1 MQGLKYDKDKLRMDL
16 IPPIAFEAL
25 GRILTYGADKY
36 TDNSWQGI
44 EPERYRAALLRHF
57 VAYLKD
63 PDGVDEESGLKHI
76 EHCFCN
82 AMFLCYFLDKGE
94 NI

>member
-1 MQGLKYDKDKLRMDL
+1 MPEGLKYDKGKLRMGL
-16 IPPIAFEAL
+16 IPPEAFEAL
-25 GRILTYGADKY
+25 ARILTYGANKY
-36 TDNSWQGI
+36 ADNSWQGV
-44 EPERYRAALLRHF
+44 EPERYRAALLRHY

-82 AMFLCYFLDKGE
+82 AMFLSYFAE
-94 NI
+94 RRT